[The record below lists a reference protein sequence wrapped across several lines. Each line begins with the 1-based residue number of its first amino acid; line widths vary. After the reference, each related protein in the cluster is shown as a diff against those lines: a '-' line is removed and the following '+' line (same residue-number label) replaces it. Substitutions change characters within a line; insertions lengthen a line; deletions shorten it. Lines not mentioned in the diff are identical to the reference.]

1 VSTLRFLALRYGAFR
16 RCAKREA
23 LLQNVLPLYG
33 FIRDQF
39 PGANINDARGDC
51 PCFF

>member
-23 LLQNVLPLYG
+23 LLRTSSRFMG
-33 FIRDQF
+33 
-39 PGANINDARGDC
+39 
-51 PCFF
+51 